1 MGGKTK
7 KDQDKTTERPSQ
19 LGDDEQAHPDVD
31 HSHAPYLS
39 QEDADIRLQR
49 AQGDSRASTPQ
60 E

>member
-1 MGGKTK
+1 MAKSK
-7 KDQDKTTERPSQ
+7 KNEAAEEPAT
-19 LGDDEQAHPDVD
+19 LGDDEQAHPGLV

-39 QEDADIRLQR
+39 EEDADIRLQR